1 MSTNIAMLAEVPV
14 FSLLDAEERATLAE
28 LMETEHVSK
37 GGTIFRRGDAGDSLY
52 IVLTGRVQLSVESL
66 EGDNIVLGEN
76 EHGDAFGEISLL
88 DGGPRTVDATAVED
102 STLLRLDRDS
112 LYDLVK
118 NQPHTAIDLLT
129 VMGRRLRTTDELL
142 RNHVTRNAN
151 AEAEEMLTFGE
162 RIADRVA
169 TFGGSWTF
177 IILSMFTL
185 SVWMLINIRLLTRPF
200 DPYPFILLN
209 LVLSTMAAIQA
220 PVIMMSQNRQAA
232 KDRLKSDLDYQVN
245 LKAELEVAQ
254 LHHKMDRVYEIIQEH
269 WAQREKEH
277 KIDLKLDAKGP
288 NDYY

>member
-1 MSTNIAMLAEVPV
+1 MSTTIAMLAEVPV

-28 LMETEHVSK
+28 LMETEHVNE
-37 GGTIFRRGDAGDSLY
+37 GGIIFRRGDAGVSLY
-52 IVLTGRVQLSVESL
+52 IVLSGRVQLSVENM
-66 EGDNIVLGEN
+66 EGDMIVLGEN

-88 DGGPRTVDATAVED
+88 DGGPRTADATAVED

-142 RNHVTRNAN
+142 RTHVSRNAN
-151 AEAEEMLTFGE
+151 AEEEDLLTFGE

-169 TFGGSWTF
+169 SFGGSWTF
-177 IILSMFTL
+177 IILFGFVL
-185 SVWMLINIRLLTRPF
+185 GGWMLVNATLISKPF
-200 DPYPFILLN
+200 DPFPFILLN
-209 LVLSTMAAIQA
+209 LVLSALASIQA
-220 PVIMMSQNRQAA
+220 PVIMMSQNRQAS

-277 KIDLKLDAKGP
+277 KIDVKLDATGP